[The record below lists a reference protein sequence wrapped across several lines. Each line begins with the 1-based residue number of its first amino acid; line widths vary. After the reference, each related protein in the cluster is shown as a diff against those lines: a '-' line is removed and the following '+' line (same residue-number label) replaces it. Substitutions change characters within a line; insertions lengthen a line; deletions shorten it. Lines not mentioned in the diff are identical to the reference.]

1 MDEQMEPEPEQDL
14 SDRIRERAYEI
25 WVANGHRDGEA
36 EQHWLAAEREIL
48 STLQSEAVK
57 APTKRIRGRT
67 IRPFLARQAF
77 EPDVVRNMSLAF
89 DSARKA
95 LGLRT
100 REDPATT
107 RVAQKVI
114 ELAQRGIRDVA
125 TLRAMTLKEF
135 NREE

>member
-1 MDEQMEPEPEQDL
+1 MDEQMEPEQDL

>member
-1 MDEQMEPEPEQDL
+1 MEPEPEQDL

-48 STLQSEAVK
+48 STLQSEAVVK
-57 APTKRIRGRT
+57 APTKQIRGRT
-67 IRPFLARQAF
+67 IRSFLARQAF

-107 RVAQKVI
+107 CVAQKVF